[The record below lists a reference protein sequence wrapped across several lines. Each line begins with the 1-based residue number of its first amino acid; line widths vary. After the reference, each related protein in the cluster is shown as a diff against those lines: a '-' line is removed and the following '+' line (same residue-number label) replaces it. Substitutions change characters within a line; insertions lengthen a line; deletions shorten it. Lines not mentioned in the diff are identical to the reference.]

1 MIPQI
6 VALQALGFKE
16 IIWDQGWIWVLI
28 LVMTVAFIF
37 EQLKYVLDNA
47 KKATTPAVKP
57 ERKKKPRYEILFR
70 KRIE

>member
-1 MIPQI
+1 MIPNI
-6 VALQALGFKE
+6 VLSSLGFKE

-37 EQLKYVLDNA
+37 EQLKFVLDNA
-47 KKATTPAVKP
+47 KKATQPADKP
-57 ERKKKPRYEILFR
+57 ERKPKPRYEILFR